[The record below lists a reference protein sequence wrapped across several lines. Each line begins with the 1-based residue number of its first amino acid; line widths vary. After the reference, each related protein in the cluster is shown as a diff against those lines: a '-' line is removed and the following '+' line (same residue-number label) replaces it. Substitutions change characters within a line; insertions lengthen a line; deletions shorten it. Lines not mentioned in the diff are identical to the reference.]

1 MTNSQARKIKKGHAV
16 TCNVL
21 VSWEIWKE
29 RNVHVFRNNAFTSS
43 MLVTK
48 IKDEA
53 ALWILAGA
61 KACSVVMPR
70 E

>member
-1 MTNSQARKIKKGHAV
+1 
-16 TCNVL
+16 
-21 VSWEIWKE
+21 
-29 RNVHVFRNNAFTSS
+29 
-43 MLVTK
+43 VTK